1 MGSWNKTCGLT
12 HMSIL
17 EGEDVIVYPLTE
29 APNYRD
35 RCYNTAFWKPFL
47 LGAECV
53 YADYGEGG
61 EHKDQN
67 IELFLDIIRKDIV
80 EMPQGENQYHDLAVV
95 RTEATTPEW
104 FYDIVH
110 KGRLKIHHEDVV
122 DFVMVKKS
130 AVLHFA
136 ENYVFEEYVGAGKG
150 NSGEEDDNS
159 YVHYKFADV
168 LAKIPEVIQRVKAAV
183 SDIENPMANLLLG
196 HQGLE
201 GLYDWRNEGMI
212 RAFLGT
218 TDYRKA
224 NGWQICEVIAQA
236 AVEDEVKCAK
246 LLYSLM
252 VGHFVD
258 AMIDLMRKQ
267 WMPGCHEGS
276 QNIDM
281 QAYEVLATCI
291 EAENIIRR
299 ERWGDYDE

>member
-17 EGEDVIVYPLTE
+17 EGEEVIVYPLVQ
-29 APNYRD
+29 AANYHD

-67 IELFLDIIRKDIV
+67 IELFLDIIRGSIV
-80 EMPQGENQYHDLAVV
+80 EMPQGENPYHDLAVV
-95 RTEATTPEW
+95 KAEATTPEW
-104 FYDIVH
+104 FYEIIH
-110 KGRLKIHHEDVV
+110 KGRLCIDGDDAV

-136 ENYVFEEYVGAGKG
+136 ENFVFEEYVGEGKG
-150 NSGEEDDNS
+150 NGGDGNC
-159 YVHYKFADV
+159 YNYFKFADV
-168 LAKIPEVIQRVKAAV
+168 LQKIPEVIQRIEVTQSN
-183 SDIENPMANLLLG
+183 SDNPVLKMMLA
-196 HQGLE
+196 HKGLE
-201 GLYDWRNEGMI
+201 GLYDWREEGMI
-212 RAFLGT
+212 RGFLGT

-224 NGWQICEVIAQA
+224 NGWQITEAIAKA
-236 AVEDEVKCAK
+236 SVEDREKCAK

-258 AMIDLMRKQ
+258 TMIDLMRKQ

-281 QAYEVLATCI
+281 QAYEVLATVI
-291 EAENIIRR
+291 ENENIIRR